1 MDFLPT
7 LTHIQDD
14 MLSVYVARLQR
25 LFAEMD
31 LKYDGAAEHYG
42 FKCDGCEVNCC
53 LTRFYHH
60 TYLEYQFIRKG
71 FENLDSQKQ
80 REIQLKA
87 DEICRQTARADKK
100 GQPVRLMCP
109 LNDGG
114 LCTLYPYRPMIC
126 RLHGIPYELQK
137 PGRQVFHGPGC
148 STFDRRCSKK
158 SYYKFER
165 TLLYS
170 EMARLEN
177 EFKQAAGLTGRI
189 KWTIAEMIPDFGS
202 RKVRTD

>member
-7 LTHIQDD
+7 LTDIQDD
-14 MLSVYVARLQR
+14 MSSVYVARLQR
-25 LFAEMD
+25 LYAEMD
-31 LKYDGAAEHYG
+31 LKYDEAAEHYG
-42 FKCDGCEVNCC
+42 FKCDGCKVNCC

-87 DEICRQTARADKK
+87 DEICRQTARADKN
-100 GQPVRLMCP
+100 GQTVRLMCP

-114 LCTLYPYRPMIC
+114 MCTQYPYRPMIC
-126 RLHGIPYELQK
+126 RLHGIPYQLQK
-137 PGRQVFHGPGC
+137 PGRQVFYGPGC

-158 SYYKFER
+158 SYYAFDR
-165 TLLYS
+165 TLLYC

-189 KWTIAEMIPDFGS
+189 RLTIAEMLAG
-202 RKVRTD
+202 R